1 VARRDGAP
9 AVPHEN
15 HEESEPESQS
25 NVDAEQVH
33 LVLTLVELDIMVD
46 ALRSVGNIEM
56 AERFEA
62 LLRARHGGRSQA

>member
-1 VARRDGAP
+1 VHHNDETELESQFN
-9 AVPHEN
+9 V
-15 HEESEPESQS
+15 ESEE
-25 NVDAEQVH
+25 VH

-62 LLRARHGGRSQA
+62 MLRTRHGHASQS